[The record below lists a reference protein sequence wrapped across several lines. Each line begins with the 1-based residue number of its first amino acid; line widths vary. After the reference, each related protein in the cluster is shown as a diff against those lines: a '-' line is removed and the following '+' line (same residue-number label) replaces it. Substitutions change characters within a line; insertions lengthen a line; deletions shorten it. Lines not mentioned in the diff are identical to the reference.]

1 MDFSTISAVN
11 YRGILTMLRKAI
23 FFIGLVL
30 LAACASDLPSVNTLA
45 EYEQA
50 NPLTSKSED
59 DYLIGPGDVVSI
71 DIWKEPE
78 LSKQVT
84 VRLDG
89 NISMPLV
96 GDLQAAGFTCTEL
109 RDQLTEKYKGYVEV
123 AEVSVTLVQSLSKKI
138 YILGKIN
145 SPGEYPLQKN
155 MTILQAISLGGGLD
169 QWADTSN
176 IRLIRKIKGV
186 EKTFKV
192 DYDAIVSGEDLS
204 QNVQLQPDDTIFVP

>member
-1 MDFSTISAVN
+1 MF
-11 YRGILTMLRKAI
+11 RKI
-23 FFIGLVL
+23 VLLIGLAMIVS
-30 LAACASDLPSVNTLA
+30 CASDIPSVKTLA
-45 EYEQA
+45 EHDHA
-50 NPLTSKSED
+50 NPPASKLDD
-59 DYLIGPGDVVSI
+59 DYLIGPSDVLSI
-71 DIWKEPE
+71 DIWKEPA

-109 RDQLTEKYKGYVEV
+109 RDHLTEKYTGYVEV

-145 SPGEYPLQKN
+145 GPGEYPLQKN
-155 MTILQAISLGGGLD
+155 MTILQAISLAGGLD

-192 DYDAIVSGEDLS
+192 DYDSIVSGDDLS
-204 QNVQLQPDDTIFVP
+204 QNVLLQPDDTIFVP

>member
-1 MDFSTISAVN
+1 MTMFRKI
-11 YRGILTMLRKAI
+11 ILLL
-23 FFIGLVL
+23 GLAMIVS
-30 LAACASDLPSVNTLA
+30 CASDIPSVKTLGKD
-45 EYEQA
+45 EQA
-50 NPLTSKSED
+50 NTPASKSDD
-59 DYLIGPGDVVSI
+59 DYLIGPGDLLSI

-96 GDLQAAGFTCTEL
+96 GDLQAAGFTCPEL

-138 YILGKIN
+138 YILGRIN

-176 IRLIRKIKGV
+176 IKLIRKIKGV

>member
-1 MDFSTISAVN
+1 
-11 YRGILTMLRKAI
+11 MLRNVI
-23 FFIGLVL
+23 IILGLVL
-30 LAACASDLPSVNTLA
+30 LVACAIDLPSVSTLA

-50 NPLTSKSED
+50 NPVASKSD
-59 DYLIGPGDVVSI
+59 NDYLIGRGDVLSI
-71 DIWKEPE
+71 NIWKEPE

-109 RDQLTEKYKGYVEV
+109 RDQLTEKFEGYVEV
-123 AEVSVTLVQSLSKKI
+123 AEVSVTVTQSLSKKI

-155 MTILQAISLGGGLD
+155 MTILQAISIGRGLD

-176 IRLIRKIKGV
+176 IRLIRNINGV

-192 DYDAIVSGEDLS
+192 DYDAIVSGDDLS
-204 QNVQLQPDDTIFVP
+204 QNVLLQPDDTIFVP

>member
-1 MDFSTISAVN
+1 
-11 YRGILTMLRKAI
+11 MLRSAI
-23 FFIGLVL
+23 LLLGLAMLV
-30 LAACASDLPSVNTLA
+30 ACASDIPSVRTLA
-45 EYEQA
+45 EQQKTNQA
-50 NPLTSKSED
+50 TLEPSNS
-59 DYLIGPGDVVSI
+59 YLIGPGDFLSV
-71 DIWKEPE
+71 DLWNEPA

-145 SPGEYPLQKN
+145 GPGEYPLTKN
-155 MTILQAISLGGGLD
+155 MTILQAISLGGGLNE
-169 QWADTSN
+169 WADTSN
-176 IRLIRKIKGV
+176 IKLIRKINGV

-192 DYDAIVSGEDLS
+192 DYDAIVSGDDLS
-204 QNVQLQPDDTIFVP
+204 QNVLLQPDDTIFVP

>member
-1 MDFSTISAVN
+1 
-11 YRGILTMLRKAI
+11 
-23 FFIGLVL
+23 VL
-30 LAACASDLPSVNTLA
+30 LVACAIDLPSVSTLA
-45 EYEQA
+45 EYELA
-50 NPLTSKSED
+50 NPVASKSDD
-59 DYLIGPGDVVSI
+59 DYLIGRGDVLSI

-109 RDQLTEKYKGYVEV
+109 RAQLKEKFEGYVEV
-123 AEVSVTLVQSLSKKI
+123 AEVSVTVIQSLSKKI
-138 YILGKIN
+138 YILGRIN
-145 SPGEYPLQKN
+145 GPGEYPLQKN
-155 MTILQAISLGGGLD
+155 MTILQAISRASGLD

-176 IRLIRKIKGV
+176 IRLIRNINGV

-192 DYDAIVSGEDLS
+192 DYDAIVSGDDLS
-204 QNVQLQPDDTIFVP
+204 QNVILQPDDTIFVP

>member
-1 MDFSTISAVN
+1 
-11 YRGILTMLRKAI
+11 MLRNVI
-23 FFIGLVL
+23 IILGLVL
-30 LAACASDLPSVNTLA
+30 LVACAIDLPSVSTLA

-50 NPLTSKSED
+50 NPVASKTD
-59 DYLIGPGDVVSI
+59 NDYLIGRGDVLSI
-71 DIWKEPE
+71 NIWKEPE

-96 GDLQAAGFTCTEL
+96 GDLQAAGFTCTQL
-109 RDQLTEKYKGYVEV
+109 RDQLTEKFEGYVEV
-123 AEVSVTLVQSLSKKI
+123 AEVSVTVTQSLSKKI

-155 MTILQAISLGGGLD
+155 MTILQAISIGRGLD

-176 IRLIRKIKGV
+176 IRLIRNINGV

-192 DYDAIVSGEDLS
+192 DYDAIVSGDDLS
-204 QNVQLQPDDTIFVP
+204 QNVTLQPDDTIFVP

>member
-1 MDFSTISAVN
+1 MIV
-11 YRGILTMLRKAI
+11 
-23 FFIGLVL
+23 
-30 LAACASDLPSVNTLA
+30 ACVSDIPSVKTLA
-45 EYEQA
+45 EHQEA
-50 NPLTSKSED
+50 NPPESKSDD
-59 DYLIGPGDVVSI
+59 DYLIGRGDVLSI

-96 GDLQAAGFTCTEL
+96 GDLQAAGFTCAEL
-109 RDQLTEKYKGYVEV
+109 RNQLKEKFERYVEV
-123 AEVSVTLVQSLSKKI
+123 AEVSVTVIQSLSKKI

-145 SPGEYPLQKN
+145 GPGEYPLQKN

-176 IRLIRKIKGV
+176 IKLIRKIKGV

-192 DYDAIVSGEDLS
+192 DYDAIVSGDDLS

>member
-1 MDFSTISAVN
+1 
-11 YRGILTMLRKAI
+11 MLRNVI
-23 FFIGLVL
+23 IILGLVL
-30 LAACASDLPSVNTLA
+30 LVACAIDLPSVNTLA

-50 NPLTSKSED
+50 NPVASKSD
-59 DYLIGPGDVVSI
+59 NDYLIGRGDVLSI

-109 RDQLTEKYKGYVEV
+109 RDQLTEKFEGYVEV
-123 AEVSVTLVQSLSKKI
+123 AEVSVTVTQSLSKKI

-145 SPGEYPLQKN
+145 GPGEYPLQKN

-176 IRLIRKIKGV
+176 IKLIRKIKGV
-186 EKTFKV
+186 ESQGMILCAEKGDQVSILMPEKDMEVGSKV
-192 DYDAIVSGEDLS
+192 C
-204 QNVQLQPDDTIFVP
+204 